1 VIGKRRS
8 IVLAGFTLAAAA
20 LQLVAQAPAPPRQKA
35 WSVRVAESVMHRNP
49 IVFEKWDYTAGL
61 VLLAIERIGVSTRDA
76 RYSAYIKRSV
86 DSLVRPD
93 GRIATYSA
101 QEYNLDQINEGRALF
116 ALSDRTRDARYAKAA
131 DALREQ
137 LRTHPRT
144 AEGGF

>member
-1 VIGKRRS
+1 MRRS
-8 IVLAGFTLAAAA
+8 
-20 LQLVAQAPAPPRQKA
+20 
-35 WSVRVAESVMHRNP
+35 P

-61 VLLAIERIGVSTRDA
+61 MLLAMERVGASTRDPK
-76 RYSAYIKRSV
+76 YEAYIKRSI

-116 ALSDRTRDARYAKAA
+116 ALSDQTRDARYAKAA

-137 LRTHPRT
+137 RR
-144 AEGGF
+144 